1 MEILL
6 VKANSDYSEQM
17 KKRMMRCG
25 HHLDVAREYK
35 EE

>member
-6 VKANSDYSEQM
+6 VKQNSDYSEQT

-25 HHLDVAREYK
+25 HHLDVAREYM